1 MYESKAKHD
10 IPTKNVRVKLCSQK
24 VPVRFTVGIRSITKL
39 IHGESQ
45 IYIFLSSFAKQAI
58 NKYEGNWSF
67 K

>member
-45 IYIFLSSFAKQAI
+45 IYIFFI
-58 NKYEGNWSF
+58 
-67 K
+67 